1 MDMKNVV
8 VIALVLLVAVLVYY
22 QYDSSLGGLRYMLE
36 GFEDDKEKAAKAAKE
51 KAEKD
56 AKEKA
61 EKEKA
66 EKAKAAKKDGFYNY
80 EEEEKEHEGYYD
92 YSASNGKKVAG
103 FAASPGAANEAFNN
117 AVPPTNPV
125 KPPSEGSKA
134 AAGFADLKAQPPAH
148 SKKEGFADLSA
159 YEGPAQFGSADA
171 PAGCY
176 PRDQLT
182 PSELLPKD
190 MNSVWAEQ
198 NPMGPGS
205 LKGKNFLSA
214 GALIGVNTVGQS
226 LRNANLQLRSEP
238 PNPQVAVS
246 IFNQS
251 TIASDTS
258 HRPLEIGA

>member
-1 MDMKNVV
+1 MKSVLMFVLVVLVV
-8 VIALVLLVAVLVYY
+8 VFIVY
-22 QYDSSLGGLRYMLE
+22 QYDPSFFGLMHLISE
-36 GFEDDKEKAAKAAKE
+36 GFADAKA
-51 KAEKD
+51 
-56 AKEKA
+56 
-61 EKEKA
+61 
-66 EKAKAAKKDGFYNY
+66 
-80 EEEEKEHEGYYD
+80 
-92 YSASNGKKVAG
+92 SASG
-103 FAASPGAANEAFNN
+103 ASASGAPPAPSGAPPAVPGAAPAGHTAMPDPSG
-117 AVPPTNPV
+117 AVA
-125 KPPSEGSKA
+125 KKQ
-134 AAGFADLKAQPPAH
+134 GFKN
-148 SKKEGFADLSA
+148 KNEGFADLNS
-159 YEGPAQFGSADA
+159 YEGPAQFGAAEA

-190 MNSVWAEQ
+190 MNSIWAEQ

-226 LRNANLQLRSEP
+226 MRNANLQVRSEP

-251 TIASDTS
+251 TISPDIS

>member
-1 MDMKNVV
+1 MTGTEMKVLFSVLIAVV
-8 VIALVLLVAVLVYY
+8 VLYGVYTI
-22 QYDSSLGGLRYMLE
+22 DPTFGGVMSY
-36 GFEDDKEKAAKAAKE
+36 
-51 KAEKD
+51 
-56 AKEKA
+56 
-61 EKEKA
+61 
-66 EKAKAAKKDGFYNY
+66 
-80 EEEEKEHEGYYD
+80 
-92 YSASNGKKVAG
+92 
-103 FAASPGAANEAFNN
+103 
-117 AVPPTNPV
+117 
-125 KPPSEGSKA
+125 
-134 AAGFADLKAQPPAH
+134 
-148 SKKEGFADLSA
+148 EGFADPAKPAASA
-159 YEGPAQFGSADA
+159 PPKPAAPAPPKPAAPAAPKPASKDKFQDLGEGDEGFADVAGFEGPAQFGSADA

-226 LRNANLQLRSEP
+226 MRNANLQVRSEP

-251 TIASDTS
+251 TISPDIS
-258 HRPLEIGA
+258 HRPLEIGS

>member
-1 MDMKNVV
+1 MTGTEMKNVV
-8 VIALVLLVAVLVYY
+8 LCVLVVVVVLFVLY
-22 QYDSSLGGLRYMLE
+22 QFNPTMFGLLSYE
-36 GFEDDKEKAAKAAKE
+36 GFEGSEAAA
-51 KAEKD
+51 
-56 AKEKA
+56 KA

-66 EKAKAAKKDGFYNY
+66 EKAAKEKADKEAKEKAAAAAKKP
-80 EEEEKEHEGYYD
+80 
-92 YSASNGKKVAG
+92 AG
-103 FAASPGAANEAFNN
+103 FLD
-117 AVPPTNPV
+117 
-125 KPPSEGSKA
+125 KPKEKFADKA
-134 AAGFADLKAQPPAH
+134 QGFADMNQ
-148 SKKEGFADLSA
+148 SEEEKEGFADVA
-159 YEGPAQFGSADA
+159 GYEGPAQFSSAQP

-226 LRNANLQLRSEP
+226 MRNANLQVRSEP

-251 TIASDTS
+251 TISPDIS

>member
-1 MDMKNVV
+1 MKNAIVVALVAAVALFVAYQNDPSLFGLLPYSDGFQDLSSSNDKQTPGSHASSGPKDAQMNKQKQGFQNQDKKEEKKEEKKQGFQDMKDEKK
-8 VIALVLLVAVLVYY
+8 
-22 QYDSSLGGLRYMLE
+22 Q
-36 GFEDDKEKAAKAAKE
+36 GFQDMKEKKE
-51 KAEKD
+51 
-56 AKEKA
+56 
-61 EKEKA
+61 
-66 EKAKAAKKDGFYNY
+66 
-80 EEEEKEHEGYYD
+80 
-92 YSASNGKKVAG
+92 
-103 FAASPGAANEAFNN
+103 
-117 AVPPTNPV
+117 
-125 KPPSEGSKA
+125 
-134 AAGFADLKAQPPAH
+134 
-148 SKKEGFADLSA
+148 EGFADLEA
-159 YEGPAQFGSADA
+159 FQGPANFGAAES

-238 PNPQVAVS
+238 ANPQVQVS

-251 TIASDTS
+251 TISPDIS

>member
-1 MDMKNVV
+1 
-8 VIALVLLVAVLVYY
+8 L
-22 QYDSSLGGLRYMLE
+22 SHE
-36 GFEDDKEKAAKAAKE
+36 GFADDDAAKKAAADKAAADKAKADKEKA
-51 KAEKD
+51 D
-56 AKEKA
+56 KEKA

-66 EKAKAAKKDGFYNY
+66 AKAAGFVDKAAFEDMEDNY
-80 EEEEKEHEGYYD
+80 ED
-92 YSASNGKKVAG
+92 
-103 FAASPGAANEAFNN
+103 
-117 AVPPTNPV
+117 
-125 KPPSEGSKA
+125 
-134 AAGFADLKAQPPAH
+134 
-148 SKKEGFADLSA
+148 KKEGFADVA
-159 YEGPAQFGSADA
+159 GFEGPAQFSSAQP

-190 MNSVWAEQ
+190 MNSVWSEQ

-226 LRNANLQLRSEP
+226 MRNANLQVRSEP

-251 TIASDTS
+251 TISPDIS